1 VADKPVWRR
10 TVEALDAKVSG
21 QLDTVVR
28 NDAFAIAVGLL
39 LRGRRE
45 LGEQLTKASSTA
57 LHALNLPSKR
67 DLDRLLRHVASLERE
82 VLALG
87 DSHATAKPSPTT
99 GPAAADSAAEPSAAP
114 DKRR

>member
-1 VADKPVWRR
+1 VADKPIWRR

-21 QLDTVVR
+21 QLDTVVH
-28 NDAFAIAVGLL
+28 NDTFAIAVGLL

-45 LGEQLTKASSTA
+45 LGEQLTRASSTA

-82 VLALG
+82 ILALG
-87 DSHATAKPSPTT
+87 DAHATVSPSPTT
-99 GPAAADSAAEPSAAP
+99 GPAAADSGAAASASP
-114 DKRR
+114 NKSR